1 MSPPSRPLPLALF
14 AAGRMLR
21 NASRKKLGR
30 LREPRYMVGFLL
42 GAAYFTMIFLRPGS
56 RTGRAAMSSRLQAG
70 LPPHAADLLLLAGA
84 AALAVVTLLLWLF
97 RKGEPALGLSEAEIQ
112 FLFPAPVSRRA
123 LRNYALVKAQL
134 PVIFSAL
141 IITVVSGRRG
151 AGTAIL
157 TGAGLWLLLTATHF
171 HNLAHAFTKAR
182 WEELSKTARRATKA
196 AAFAATVGALAILLV
211 SLGAGLLAGT
221 TGLRSGSVAS
231 FGAFVVALRNG
242 PFGALPFAVLAPFRW
257 ILAPVLAP
265 DAPAFFRALAPALFL
280 IAILY
285 AWVARTA
292 VRFEEATLANA
303 GRRAALRA
311 RREGGR
317 IETLPSE
324 RRRGSVPFALAPRGR
339 TELAIVWKNLLAW
352 KRTRLARQALI
363 LGSLAAALFA
373 ASALLTTEYGD
384 VAAAVGSMTCLTVT
398 ALLALVTP
406 IGLRIDLRGDLE
418 YAAVLKT
425 WPLRAERLVLA
436 ELGAPALVAVLY
448 SWGGIAIAL
457 AIASGRVARAAFLG
471 TVVTGPMASFQRFEV
486 LVPVALTVA
495 VFLPS
500 LVALTLVIQ
509 NATVLAFPAWFPAGR
524 RRAVGLEQSGLRI
537 LSFLGTSL
545 VLVLAVIPA
554 ALAAGAAIFLTF
566 GSLGFWSLPL
576 AAVLAALP
584 VLAEAAGGV
593 FLLARLFERFN
604 PARDLGS

>member
-1 MSPPSRPLPLALF
+1 VSAPSAPLSLAFF
-14 AAGRMLR
+14 AAGRTLR
-21 NASRKKLGR
+21 NASRRKLGR
-30 LREPRYMVGFLL
+30 LREPRYMIGFLL
-42 GAAYFTMIFLRPGS
+42 GAAYFAMILTRPGA
-56 RTGRAAMSSRLQAG
+56 RTGRPAATLRLPAQG
-70 LPPHAADLLLLAGA
+70 GDLLLLAGA
-84 AALAVVTLLLWLF
+84 AVLAVVTLLTWLF
-97 RKGEPALGLSEAEIQ
+97 RKGQPALGLSEAEIQ
-112 FLFPAPVSRRA
+112 FLFPAPVSRKA
-123 LRNYALVKAQL
+123 LLHYALLKAQL
-134 PVIFSAL
+134 PVLFSAL

-151 AGTAIL
+151 VGTAIL

-171 HNLAHAFTKAR
+171 HNLALAFTKAR

-211 SLGAGLLAGT
+211 SLGAGLLTGT
-221 TGLRSGSVAS
+221 SGLRNGSVAS
-231 FGAFVVALRNG
+231 LGALVVALRNG
-242 PFGALPFAVLAPFRW
+242 PFGALPFAMLAPFRW

-265 DAPAFFRALAPALFL
+265 DAPAFFRALAPAFLL

-303 GRRAALRA
+303 GRRATLRA
-311 RREGGR
+311 RREGGH

-324 RRRGSVPFALAPRGR
+324 RRRGSVPFALGPRGR
-339 TELAIVWKNLLAW
+339 PELAIVWKNLLAW
-352 KRTRLARQALI
+352 KRTSLARQAVVV
-363 LGSLAAALFA
+363 GSLAAAFFA
-373 ASALLTTEYGD
+373 IFAFLTTPSAD
-384 VAAAVGSMTCLTVT
+384 VAAEMGSLMCLTVT
-398 ALLALVTP
+398 ALLALLTP

-448 SWGGIAIAL
+448 SWGGIAIAF

-471 TVVTGPMASFQRFEV
+471 TVVTGPSASFQRFEV

-509 NATVLAFPAWFPAGR
+509 NASVLAFPAWFPAGR
-524 RRAVGLEQSGLRI
+524 RRAVGLEQSGLRM

-566 GSLGFWSLPL
+566 GSLGFWSLPI
-576 AAVLAALP
+576 AAVFAVLP
-584 VLAEAAGGV
+584 ILAEAAGGV

-604 PARDLGS
+604 PARDLCS